1 MVLYC
6 LSLGFILGLTFIRP
20 LITWHSNLVKLA
32 SFLEKKKKKETTY
45 WKILLENKWA
55 LARQFSILT
64 PNRGVYSDM
73 INLKH
78 ASVDV

>member
-20 LITWHSNLVKLA
+20 LIIWHTNLVKLA
-32 SFLEKKKKKETTY
+32 SSLKKKETTY
-45 WKILLENKWA
+45 RKLLLENKWA

-64 PNRGVYSDM
+64 PSRGVYGDM

-78 ASVDV
+78 YASEDV